1 MCISVVSHL
10 QFSVISIFWQV
21 QNPVKIPTSSLITK
35 LRYQKIL
42 LQLPRTIQIFSREF
56 PTNLTYFLS
65 IIFSYY
71 WHNANLKKK
80 KKVSKDLG
88 TNRNVWKPFI
98 QKLSSPRQH
107 RSKRKMQAVYLS

>member
-1 MCISVVSHL
+1 MCISVVTHL

-42 LQLPRTIQIFSREF
+42 HQLPRTIQIFRREF

-80 KKVSKDLG
+80 KESQQRPGYK
-88 TNRNVWKPFI
+88 
-98 QKLSSPRQH
+98 QKRVEAIHPETVQSTTT
-107 RSKRKMQAVYLS
+107 